1 MKLAALFSG
10 GKDSTASLYKAMQ
23 DGHEI
28 THLVTA
34 LASNPDSYLFH
45 TSAINMAEGEKK
57 SAILHAEGE
66 AEARVKVATAEKE
79 AIDRITEAI

>member
-45 TSAINMAEGEKK
+45 TSAINMAELASEAMGIPLVIVPIE
-57 SAILHAEGE
+57 STLDSGE
-66 AEARVKVATAEKE
+66 AEVLEE
-79 AIDRITEAI
+79 AL